1 MGGAYGGK
9 ASNSQ
14 LPSCIAALAAHVT
27 NRPVHF
33 QTTLEVCMK
42 MLGSRTPYT
51 VQYKLGKKFI
61 SVVENYTEK

>member
-9 ASNSQ
+9 AANSQ

-33 QTTLEVCMK
+33 QTTLETCMK
-42 MLGSRTPYT
+42 MLGTRTPYT
-51 VQYKLGKKFI
+51 VQYKLG
-61 SVVENYTEK
+61 EKLLRGIEASGDC